1 MVYDDHNISKTH
13 KYFKMK
19 KHKILMIFFLPLW
32 LASACKKESDTII
45 QNADSAS
52 QLKAQ
57 STSRQEFSAA
67 NFLFVPDINNPYFP
81 LLPGTKFT
89 YRNTITDK
97 DGTTIEHEIMTV
109 TSDIKKIIG
118 VNCEVVHDQ
127 VKEDGEVTEDT
138 YDWYAQ
144 DKFGNVW
151 YFGEDTKELTDTGWS
166 TEGSW
171 EAGKHGASPGIIMF
185 ARPDLFLGLTY
196 YEEFQRGDAEDQATL
211 LNTDSKAKVPYGS
224 FTNCL
229 ETKNFT
235 RLDPTDIE
243 YKFYAKGVGQ
253 VLGTSATERDE
264 LISIKH

>member
-1 MVYDDHNISKTH
+1 
-13 KYFKMK
+13 
-19 KHKILMIFFLPLW
+19 MIFLLPVC
-32 LASACKKESDTII
+32 LATACKKQADTFV
-45 QNADSAS
+45 QNANSAS

-57 STSRQEFSAA
+57 STSQQEFSAA

-81 LLPGTKFT
+81 LVPGTKFT
-89 YRNTITDK
+89 YHNTITDE
-97 DGTTIEHEIMTV
+97 DGISVEHEIMTV
-109 TSDIKKIIG
+109 TSDIKKIVG

-127 VKEDGEVTEDT
+127 VKEDGEITEDT

-151 YFGEDTKELTDTGWS
+151 YFGEDTKERTDSGWS

-171 EAGKHGASPGIIMF
+171 KAGKHGASPGIIMF
-185 ARPDLFLGLTY
+185 AQPDLLLGLTY
-196 YEEFQRGDAEDQATL
+196 YEEFQRGEAEDQATL

-224 FTNCL
+224 LTNCL

-243 YKFYAKGVGQ
+243 HKFYAIGVGQ
-253 VLGTSATERDE
+253 VSGKLKNEKDE
-264 LISIKH
+264 LISIMHN